1 MVQRYN
7 YATVASFMKNLH
19 DAGVLDDTLIYMSG
33 DMGEPNL
40 HDSADTPMLLLG
52 GAGGKFRMGRR
63 LKMKDNCAGNAQ
75 SCERQQQLVPQN
87 QVLVS
92 IANAFGVQV
101 ESYGTAPDPKLTQGP
116 LSALTELGV
125 SL

>member
-52 GAGGKFRMGRR
+52 
-63 LKMKDNCAGNAQ
+63 
-75 SCERQQQLVPQN
+75 
-87 QVLVS
+87 
-92 IANAFGVQV
+92 
-101 ESYGTAPDPKLTQGP
+101 APVASFAWGD
-116 LSALTELGV
+116 A
-125 SL
+125 